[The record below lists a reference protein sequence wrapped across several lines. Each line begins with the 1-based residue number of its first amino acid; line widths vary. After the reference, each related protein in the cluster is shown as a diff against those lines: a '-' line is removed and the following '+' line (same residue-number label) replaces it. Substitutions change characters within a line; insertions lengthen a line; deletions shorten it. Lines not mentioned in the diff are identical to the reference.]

1 MAADVPFMDLGRVHR
16 SLKPEFLEALGRA
29 IDTNR
34 FVLGEPVREFEGA
47 FAGYCG
53 ARHCVGVASGT
64 DALVIALRA
73 AGVGPGDEVIT
84 VPNSFIATAAAAELC
99 GATPV
104 FVDVDEA
111 TQLMDPSGLEAAAT
125 ARTKAIIPVHLFGQ
139 PADMDSILAFARD
152 RNLAVIED
160 AAQAHGA
167 RHRGRRVGSLGGLCT
182 CFSFYPTKNLG
193 SLGEGGAITAED
205 DEFAARVRRIR
216 DHGSEKQYLHREIGC
231 NSRLHAIQAAF
242 LSIKLEHLDEWNA
255 ERRRL
260 AARYT
265 RGLEGSSGVT
275 PQAVAEWAEHVFYLY
290 VVRVADP
297 SRASGSSKGPND
309 RAGAHAFLEERGV
322 ATRIHNPVPIH
333 LQEAFAGLG
342 LGEGSFPVA
351 ERLAKEALSLP
362 MFPGLTDEEVDR
374 VCEAL
379 TEWDASSGQQKVDRP
394 RRPGR

>member
-1 MAADVPFMDLGRVHR
+1 MAADVPFMDLGRVHKP
-16 SLKPEFLEALGRA
+16 LKPEFLEALTRA

-34 FVLGEPVREFEGA
+34 FVLGEPVRKFEEA
-47 FAGYCG
+47 FAEYCG

-84 VPNSFIATAAAAELC
+84 VPNSFIATAAAVEIR
-99 GATPV
+99 GAAPV

-111 TQLMDPSGLEAAAT
+111 TMLMDPSRLEAAAT
-125 ARTKAIIPVHLFGQ
+125 GRTKAIVPVHLFGQ
-139 PADMDSILAFARD
+139 PADMDPILAFAED
-152 RNLAVIED
+152 RNLTVIED
-160 AAQAHGA
+160 AAQANGA
-167 RHRGRRVGSLGGLCT
+167 RYRGRRVGNLGGLCT

-193 SLGEGGAITAED
+193 SLGEGGAITTED
-205 DEFAARVRRIR
+205 DGFARRCRRIR
-216 DHGSEKQYLHREIGC
+216 DHGSEKQYHHQEIGW

-255 ERRRL
+255 ERSRL
-260 AARYT
+260 AARYAE
-265 RGLEGSSGVT
+265 GLEGSSGVT

-290 VVRVADP
+290 VVRVAD
-297 SRASGSSKGPND
+297 
-309 RAGAHAFLEERGV
+309 RAGAHTFLEDRGV

-362 MFPGLTDEEVDR
+362 MFPGLTGEEVDR
-374 VCEAL
+374 VCDAL
-379 TEWDASSGQQKVDRP
+379 TEWGASRG
-394 RRPGR
+394 